1 MDKIYLGKY
10 NIATK
15 WEDITLLQWSNYV
28 RTTQQYKEEN
38 KEMDIITTLE
48 HFSNIPREVI
58 YQIPTDL
65 FERLLNNLKFIDE
78 EPRIE
83 PSNKVTINNEVY
95 AINTMYKLKV
105 KEYMDLNTILE
116 NDKYNYPVIFAILCR
131 KQDEEYDE
139 NFISDVMEKRIQM
152 FENISVIEGMKLIAF
167 FLDLYKTYAIHLQSS
182 LMVQDLKQTLLEL
195 VRKEKNLLKPMD
207 YITPSKVPQIMTL
220 RKLEKSLKN
229 L

>member
-78 EPRIE
+78 EPKIE